1 MEASEPPLPY
11 RPAYSEAVKQRL
23 REMSDMA
30 FARGDGPAF
39 TVALKE
45 FDRLLRLYPQ
55 FGDPL
60 IDLTGESG
68 VIYNSIIRPLSM
80 RYGVYEERR
89 LILVVAMPVLL
100 PMDRPAPAEE

>member
-1 MEASEPPLPY
+1 
-11 RPAYSEAVKQRL
+11 
-23 REMSDMA
+23 MA
-30 FARGDGPAF
+30 PARGDGPAF

-68 VIYNSIIRPLSM
+68 VIYNGIIRPLSM

-100 PMDRPAPAEE
+100 PMDRRDAPAEEKRQRNSSPHHRP